1 MLHPG
6 PHPSQKGLVA
16 PLAQAPKRAAAMP
29 PKHRATIAVRDR
41 IRVGVIV
48 PASAP
53 AYCDRF
59 ALRFC
64 KERKM
69 GFGLVTYLVL
79 GIITFVIP
87 ALVLIGDDAAWHT
100 PRT

>member
-1 MLHPG
+1 
-6 PHPSQKGLVA
+6 
-16 PLAQAPKRAAAMP
+16 
-29 PKHRATIAVRDR
+29 
-41 IRVGVIV
+41 
-48 PASAP
+48 
-53 AYCDRF
+53 
-59 ALRFC
+59 
-64 KERKM
+64 M